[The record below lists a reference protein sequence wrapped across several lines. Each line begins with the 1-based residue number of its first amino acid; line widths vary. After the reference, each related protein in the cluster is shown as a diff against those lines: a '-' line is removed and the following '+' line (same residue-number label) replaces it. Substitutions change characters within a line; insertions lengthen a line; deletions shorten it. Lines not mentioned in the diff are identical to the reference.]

1 MDESDFFDL
10 DLELPN
16 QELTKQADG
25 LIGFDTRYLRVH
37 SHLRMMLS
45 PNDLEKWAANFHG
58 EHSFLRDIVS
68 QRHPIFV
75 FSGDVG
81 TGKTV
86 TAQCIV
92 NRLSHEMQREG
103 RLLKLSTRVRGQGLH
118 GQMSQLI
125 HSAFEKL
132 EEAAGKKRLGFLLI
146 DEADALSS
154 LRSTEQMH
162 QEEKAAVNTLIQKL
176 DDLRRKGGR
185 AVAFLCTNRLD
196 VIDPAVIRRTALH
209 LNFTRPSAEERR
221 QLLKRDLCRLNLSDS
236 QIDDLVQ
243 RTGSGENHD
252 IGYTYSDFR
261 LRMFPDAI
269 SRVFPNRPLTYEILK
284 QSITDVK
291 PSPEIQ

>member
-1 MDESDFFDL
+1 MDENDFFDL

-16 QELTKQADG
+16 QELTKQSGG
-25 LIGFDTRYLRVH
+25 LIGFDAKYLRIY

-45 PNDLEKWAANFHG
+45 PNDLEKWAVHFHG
-58 EHSFLRDIVS
+58 EHSLLHDVVS

-125 HSAFEKL
+125 HNAFEKL
-132 EEAAGKKRLGFLLI
+132 EEATGKKRLGFLLI

-154 LRSTEQMH
+154 LRATEQMH

-185 AVAFLCTNRLD
+185 AAAFLCTNRLD
-196 VIDPAVIRRTALH
+196 VIDPAVIRRAALH
-209 LNFTRPSAEERR
+209 LNFTRPNFDERR
-221 QLLKRDLCRLNLSDS
+221 ELLKRDLCGLNLSDS
-236 QIDDLVQ
+236 QLDDLIQ
-243 RTGSGENHD
+243 QTGSGKIRD

-261 LRMFPDAI
+261 LRMLPDAI
-269 SRVFPNRPLTYEILK
+269 SRAFPDRPLTYEILK
-284 QSITDVK
+284 QSIADVE
-291 PSPEIQ
+291 PSPEIR

>member
-1 MDESDFFDL
+1 MDENDFFDL

-16 QELTKQADG
+16 QDLTKQSDG
-25 LIGFDTRYLRVH
+25 LIGFDAKYLRVH
-37 SHLRMMLS
+37 NHIRMMLS
-45 PNDLEKWAANFHG
+45 PSDLEKWSATFHG
-58 EHSFLRDIVS
+58 ERSFLCDVIS
-68 QRHPIFV
+68 QRHPIFI

-81 TGKTV
+81 TGKTA

-132 EEAAGKKRLGFLLI
+132 EEATGKRRLGFLLI

-154 LRSTEQMH
+154 LRATEQMH

-185 AVAFLCTNRLD
+185 AATFLCTNRLD

-209 LNFTRPSAEERR
+209 LNFTRPSADERR
-221 QLLKRDLCRLNLSDS
+221 ELLKRDLFGLNLSDS

-261 LRMFPDAI
+261 LRMLPDAI

-284 QSITDVK
+284 QSIADVE
-291 PSPEIQ
+291 PSPEIR

>member
-1 MDESDFFDL
+1 MDENDFFDL

-16 QELTKQADG
+16 QNLTKQSDG
-25 LIGFDTRYLRVH
+25 LIGFGARYLRVH

-45 PNDLEKWAANFHG
+45 PSDLGKWAAKFHG
-58 EHSFLRDIVS
+58 EHSLLCDVVS
-68 QRHPIFV
+68 QRHPIFI

-103 RLLKLSTRVRGQGLH
+103 RLLKLSTRIRGQGLH

-125 HSAFEKL
+125 HNSFEKL
-132 EEAAGKKRLGFLLI
+132 EEATGKKRLGFLLI

-154 LRSTEQMH
+154 LRATEQMH

-185 AVAFLCTNRLD
+185 AAAFLCTNRLD
-196 VIDPAVIRRTALH
+196 VIDPAVIRRAALH
-209 LNFTRPSAEERR
+209 LNFTRPSANERR
-221 QLLKRDLCRLNLSDS
+221 ELLERDLCGLNLSDS

-243 RTGSGENHD
+243 QTGSGGNHA

-261 LRMFPDAI
+261 LRMLPDAI
-269 SRVFPNRPLTYEILK
+269 SRVFPNQPLTYEILK
-284 QSITDVK
+284 QSIADVE
-291 PSPEIQ
+291 PSPEIR